1 MSSNPIVSQD
11 RPPARTTD
19 KRMPA
24 EDLPYPLGWRRAD
37 DPVGDNR
44 LYGLLGNEAVFEHIG
59 LRPCI
64 NLASKDE
71 ERAVGGRLNGEMFA
85 GLKKVFGSITDIEVG
100 RSGSPASMTND
111 AEFATFGSGRW
122 VPSTDDD
129 AHFFA
134 FRSRDAEWVGFRW
147 HDESFRFR
155 RTSLLGFALE
165 TAMPA
170 RSSGYFQLWAVCI
183 LRDEQTSK
191 AWPHNV
197 EAKNFVFNGQWT
209 AEVAFELLSVMT
221 SVASFLGTT
230 LTARQFSDV

>member
-1 MSSNPIVSQD
+1 MSPNPIVSQD
-11 RPPARTTD
+11 RQPARTTD

-24 EDLPYPLGWRRAD
+24 EDLPYPLGKRHAG
-37 DPVGDNR
+37 DPVDDNR

-59 LRPCI
+59 LRPRI
-64 NLASKDE
+64 NLATRDE
-71 ERAVGGRLNGEMFA
+71 ERAVGGRLNGEMFV

-111 AEFATFGSGRW
+111 AEFAIFGSGRW

-155 RTSLLGFALE
+155 RASLLGFALE

-170 RSSGYFQLWAVCI
+170 RSSGYFQLWAVCV
-183 LRDEQTSK
+183 LRDEQASK
-191 AWPHNV
+191 AWLHNV
-197 EAKNFVFNGQWT
+197 EAENFVFDGQWT

-221 SVASFLGTT
+221 NVANFLGTT